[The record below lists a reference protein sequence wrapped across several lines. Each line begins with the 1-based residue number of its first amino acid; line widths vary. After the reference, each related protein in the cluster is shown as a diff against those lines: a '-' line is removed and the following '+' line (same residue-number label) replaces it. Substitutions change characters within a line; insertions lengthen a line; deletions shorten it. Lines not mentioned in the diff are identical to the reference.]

1 MSSFCLYPQISF
13 SVKDTLCRLAKLAAA
28 VGSSCLVIFVQVANA
43 DWFGDSREMMGA
55 TAIVRIWDD
64 DAQNAERSVEAVFAE
79 IDRID
84 KLMNANLEDSGVAA
98 INGGA
103 EGAPVIVDNEIFDLI
118 VRALD
123 ISRLTRGAFD
133 ITFGSS
139 ALDSEPAAQL
149 PAGTQIRKHEYG
161 NAGYQFI
168 KTNTRQHSIQFL
180 KPGIRISLGG
190 IVRGYVVE
198 RGAEILIERG
208 VEHAIVTVGG
218 DTKLLG
224 DHLGEPW
231 KIGIRDPRA
240 NDEEVA
246 SLLINDQAVST
257 SGDHMSFFNEDGER
271 VHNIIEP
278 ATGLPATSVRTA
290 TVIGPDAVITDALST
305 SVFVMGVTDGISLL
319 KTLPD
324 YEGIVIDAKG
334 DLYYSEGM
342 DQVIVP
348 EADTEKDL
356 AEPLEEEPEE

>member
-1 MSSFCLYPQISF
+1 M
-13 SVKDTLCRLAKLAAA
+13 
-28 VGSSCLVIFVQVANA
+28 IFIQDANA

-79 IDRID
+79 MDRIE

-98 INGGA
+98 INREAANG
-103 EGAPVIVDNEIFDLI
+103 PVKADREIFDLI
-118 VRALD
+118 IRAQD

-133 ITFGSS
+133 ITFGSVAQHSES
-139 ALDSEPAAQL
+139 AAEL
-149 PAGTQIRKHEYG
+149 PVATQIRKREYG
-161 NAGYQFI
+161 NAGYQFV
-168 KTNTRQHSIQFL
+168 KTDIRQRSVQFL

-190 IVRGYVVE
+190 IARGYVVE

-208 VEHAIVTVGG
+208 VQHAIVTVGG

-224 DHLGEPW
+224 DHLGESW
-231 KIGIRDPRA
+231 KIGIRDPQA

-246 SLLINDQAVST
+246 SLMIDDQAVST
-257 SGDHMSFFNEDGER
+257 SGDHTSYFDEDGEPT
-271 VHNIIEP
+271 HNIIEP
-278 ATGLPATSVRTA
+278 ATGLPATSVRNA

-305 SVFVMGVTDGISLL
+305 SVFVMGVTDGINLL

-342 DQVIVP
+342 DEIVIP
-348 EADTEKDL
+348 EATAEEGLADDPVEELDENREKDPL
-356 AEPLEEEPEE
+356 EVLEEEPEE